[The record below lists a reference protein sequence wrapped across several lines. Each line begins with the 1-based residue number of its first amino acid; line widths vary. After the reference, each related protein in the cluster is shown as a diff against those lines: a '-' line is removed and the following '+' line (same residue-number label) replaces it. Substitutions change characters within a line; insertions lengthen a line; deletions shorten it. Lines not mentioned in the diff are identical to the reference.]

1 MCGVAESAP
10 RRYGGIA
17 VHISS
22 LLSAV
27 VIGALIGVL
36 GRLAVPGRQHIGVLW
51 TLTVG
56 IAAALAGTALA
67 SLWDVADT
75 RGVDWTEWLLQVA
88 LAAGAVWSLSRVKG
102 FR

>member
-1 MCGVAESAP
+1 M
-10 RRYGGIA
+10 
-17 VHISS
+17 HISS
-22 LLSAV
+22 ILSAV
-27 VIGALIGVL
+27 LIGVAIGVL

-67 SLWDVADT
+67 GVLGVADT
-75 RGVDWTEWLLQVA
+75 RGVDWAEWLAQIA
-88 LAAGAVWSLSRVKG
+88 LAAAGVWALSRAKG